1 MRIAVFGTGMVGTTI
16 ATKLVALGHEVRM
29 GSRSADND
37 KGKAWLAQVGSDR
50 ASLATYADAAAFGE
64 VAFNC
69 TAGVGS
75 LEALTQAGADALAG
89 KILIDIANPLDFS
102 KGMPPRLSVCNDD
115 SLGEQIQ
122 RAFPATKVVKTLNTV
137 NCNVMVDP
145 ARIPGVHAM
154 FVAGDDA
161 EAKARVQGM
170 LTEWFGWQQII
181 DLGDISAARG
191 TESYLPL
198 WIRLWGS
205 LKTPDFNVAIVR
217 A

>member
-205 LKTPDFNVAIVR
+205 LKTSDFNVAIVR